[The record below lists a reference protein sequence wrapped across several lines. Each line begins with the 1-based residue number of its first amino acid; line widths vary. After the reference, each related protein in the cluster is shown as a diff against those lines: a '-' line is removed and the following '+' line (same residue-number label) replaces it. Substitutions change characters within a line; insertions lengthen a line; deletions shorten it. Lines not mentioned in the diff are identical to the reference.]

1 MRTFGCTFVPG
12 EPVGW
17 VVVGV
22 AGEIDRPSTEIEPR
36 EVEPK
41 KVGRFRWIDPSRPPA
56 DLYPAS
62 RALLDYGDSM
72 SDVPLFDAVGYRIS
86 INGDHHLRDLCDVD
100 VRGDDL
106 WAAYHHAR
114 RYIDQSAA

>member
-1 MRTFGCTFVPG
+1 MRWSKTSFPRDAATPFDADGILTFEDKPRLARAFCAEHGLRI
-12 EPVGW
+12 EEA
-17 VVVGV
+17 V
-22 AGEIDRPSTEIEPR
+22 A
-36 EVEPK
+36 
-41 KVGRFRWIDPSRPPA
+41 
-56 DLYPAS
+56 
-62 RALLDYGDSM
+62 YGDSM

-100 VRGDDL
+100 VRGNDL